1 MLHVH
6 IKSDLEIREALPF
19 SFELLSNSSPAG
31 FLDSVD
37 PWRSNQT
44 VLLPSIACNVTEASI
59 RCGARVLY
67 FVHEY
72 GAKKNPAHKYIE
84 SLVAFLFWRMWRQL

>member
-1 MLHVH
+1 MCMLHMH
-6 IKSDLEIREALPF
+6 IKSDLEIRRALPF

-67 FVHEY
+67 LSMNMVL
-72 GAKKNPAHKYIE
+72 KKKP
-84 SLVAFLFWRMWRQL
+84 RP

>member
-44 VLLPSIACNVTEASI
+44 VLLPSIACNIS
-59 RCGARVLY
+59 
-67 FVHEY
+67 
-72 GAKKNPAHKYIE
+72 
-84 SLVAFLFWRMWRQL
+84 RQMLGMVPEFYTCP